1 MLEVKNF
8 SKKFKDK
15 EVLKGVSLKIMP
27 GEVYGLIGKNGA
39 GKTTLMNIIS
49 QVLAA
54 DEGEIWVDGKLVSS
68 QNDLAGKLGYIL
80 DIPCGFEYLSAYE
93 YLDFLLIP
101 QKLTKEDVD
110 KKVDETLALVN
121 LADAKNKRIKSF
133 SRGMKQRMGIAS
145 GLVFDP
151 EIVILDEPSS
161 AIDPEGRFEV
171 LKIIEK
177 LKKQNKVVMLST
189 HILNDVER
197 VCDKIGIINNGVIE
211 VSGKTNEVLDQHTKD
226 ALVIELPKNLKEK
239 IKDELSEVQDVTN
252 VSLTSLGLRVEF
264 KPGSRAKVMKKAL
277 SLSDEITSISL
288 ERATIE
294 EIFMN
299 LNKGGKKNV

>member
-1 MLEVKNF
+1 MLEVKNV

-161 AIDPEGRFEV
+161 ALDPEGRFEV

>member
-161 AIDPEGRFEV
+161 ALDPEGRFEV